1 MEQNAQMTKR
11 HILLIYRRMIPSI
24 RLCGHAQM
32 QELAAQGKIEY
43 RAIQEM
49 HLKASDLAWA
59 DLVLLGRLDSWYELQ
74 LVRKL
79 HEAGKTLIYI
89 MDDDLLNIPDEVTS
103 ASYYNQPCIQ
113 RYIREIIDLSDVIL
127 SPSPLLLEKYA
138 VDGRKGILTE
148 EPALQPVPYKPHKED
163 QPIKI
168 GFAGSVDRTGDLEG
182 ILRESLLRIRQEYG
196 DKMAFEFFGGKPKFA
211 EELGAR
217 CIPYTESYDDYRT
230 TLNGLEWDIGLAPMP
245 ESDFHACKHYNKFT
259 EYAAAGIA
267 GIYSNVSPYNRLA
280 AFPGCAVLCENRAD
294 AWTEALRS
302 LLENRELREDIR
314 RKASECATGP
324 LSIQEI
330 SRKLLE
336 ELPESGTAGENRFG
350 MLLPLKGVNVIRRFG
365 TSVKGHGFGGFIKMM
380 GSRMI
385 GKIRN

>member
-1 MEQNAQMTKR
+1 MEQNAQVTKR

-32 QELAAQGKIEY
+32 QELAEQGKIEY

-74 LVRKL
+74 LVKKL
-79 HEAGKTLIYI
+79 HITGKTLIYI

-113 RYIREIIDLSDVIL
+113 RYIREIIGLSDVIL
-127 SPSPLLLEKYA
+127 SPSPLLLKKYA

-148 EPALQPVPYKPHKED
+148 EPTLQPIPYKPRTED
-163 QPIKI
+163 RPVKI
-168 GFAGSVDRTGDLEG
+168 GFAGSVDRTGDFDG
-182 ILRESLLRIRQEYG
+182 ILQEALLQIQREYG
-196 DKMAFEFFGGKPKFA
+196 ERVTFEFFGGKPAFA
-211 EELGAR
+211 EELGAHY
-217 CIPYTESYDDYRT
+217 IPYTESYDDYRD
-230 TLNGLEWDIGLAPMP
+230 TLNSLEWDIGLAPMP
-245 ESDFHACKHYNKFT
+245 KSDFHACKHYNKFT

-267 GIYSNVSPYNRLA
+267 GIYSKVSPYDRLA
-280 AFPGCAVLCENRAD
+280 AFPGCAVLCENRAE
-294 AWTEALRS
+294 AWTDALRS
-302 LLENRELREDIR
+302 LLEDHKLRENVR
-314 RKASECATGP
+314 RKASECAAGP

-336 ELPESGTAGENRFG
+336 ELPESRTAKGNRFG
-350 MLLPLKGVNVIRRFG
+350 ILLPLKGMNVIKRFG
-365 TSVKGHGFGGFIKMM
+365 TSVKGHGFGGFLKMM